1 MHPETVCQHLFIS
14 GHVQGV
20 YFRASLESTARTLQL
35 AGWVRNRRDGRV
47 EAMVQGP
54 AAAVESLVQWC
65 HQGPPAARVDTV
77 QATAQPVDPTLVALH
92 CVATA

>member
-1 MHPETVCQHLFIS
+1 MDPETVCQHLFIS

-65 HQGPPAARVDTV
+65 HQGPPAARADAV